1 MFGLLPK
8 IESKCRRHRKSSNEI
23 NEHRKPNIKHRNLRT
38 SNNKNRTSKKMKEL
52 IKVLIVDD
60 EPSILMSLEFLMKK
74 EGYQVFIA
82 RDGSEAMD
90 IIEKEVPSIVLL
102 DIMMPNVDGYEV
114 CYSVKNSLRFEHIKV
129 IFLSAK
135 NKELDMEKGYAV
147 GADLYVTKPF
157 STRALVAKVNALAIN
172 VVSGSTKMD

>member
-1 MFGLLPK
+1 MYA
-8 IESKCRRHRKSSNEI
+8 SA
-23 NEHRKPNIKHRNLRT
+23 RN
-38 SNNKNRTSKKMKEL
+38 NMKEL

-90 IIEKEVPSIVLL
+90 IIEKEVPSIILL

-129 IFLSAK
+129 VFLSAK
-135 NKELDMEKGYAV
+135 NKEIDMEKGYSV

-157 STRALVAKVNALAIN
+157 STRGLVAKVNALAIN
-172 VVSGSTKMD
+172 VVTGSTKME